1 MNDIA
6 DTSVCIQT
14 SAQFVSLRREQD
26 ARSFFRALMLYSR
39 KRASLVM
46 GSRAEKKRAELCRG
60 HMNTRSIGETWRHR
74 LSPITQQLR
83 RSAFHEKNYR
93 PHVPHA

>member
-6 DTSVCIQT
+6 DTSVRIQT
-14 SAQFVSLRREQD
+14 SAQVVSFRREQD
-26 ARSFFRALMLYSR
+26 RRIFFVPSCYSPKASNVRHVEPSREETRRALS
-39 KRASLVM
+39 S
-46 GSRAEKKRAELCRG
+46 

-74 LSPITQQLR
+74 LSPITQQLI
-83 RSAFHEKNYR
+83 RSAFNEKNYR

>member
-6 DTSVCIQT
+6 DTSVRIQT
-14 SAQFVSLRREQD
+14 SAEDRLFEKI
-26 ARSFFRALMLYSR
+26 ARWEKFFSCPHAMLR
-39 KRASLVM
+39 KRATFVM
-46 GSRAEKKRAELCRG
+46 WSRAEKKRAELCRG

-74 LSPITQQLR
+74 LSPITQQLI

>member
-26 ARSFFRALMLYSR
+26 ARSFFRALMLCSESEPR
-39 KRASLVM
+39 SSCGVEQRRNAQSFVFTHEHEIHRRDLAASPF
-46 GSRAEKKRAELCRG
+46 SHHPTIDKEC
-60 HMNTRSIGETWRHR
+60 
-74 LSPITQQLR
+74 
-83 RSAFHEKNYR
+83 F
-93 PHVPHA
+93 